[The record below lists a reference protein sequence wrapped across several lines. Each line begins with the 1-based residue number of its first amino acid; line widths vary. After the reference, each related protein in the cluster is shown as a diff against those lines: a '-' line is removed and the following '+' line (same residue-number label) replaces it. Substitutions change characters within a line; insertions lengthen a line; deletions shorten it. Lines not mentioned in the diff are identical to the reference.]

1 MPILVHS
8 LLIDLPA
15 NWNVWTN
22 GYQAVK
28 VDVLA
33 LEWERQQESARDV
46 SNETKTFSHPVI
58 KTLDLLIY

>member
-1 MPILVHS
+1 MFGPTDTMV
-8 LLIDLPA
+8 
-15 NWNVWTN
+15 
-22 GYQAVK
+22 QAVK